1 MDNGVEALKA
11 QLQQLQ
17 LRLAQKDEAAEAQV
31 AASAQAA
38 ASARAAMEAV
48 EAQAASARAELER
61 ERALRQAAEERAA
74 VPAGAASRSASGTPA
89 GGRTVVSDLKAQSLR
104 SLQSPS
110 APGADFFADCQGLCC
125 FGAAPL
131 TLPAH
136 ASLAAAFDALLKLA
150 PGELRALSQERTFY
164 RLAAEVLPAFAE
176 RVGDQSGS
184 MEASTLFTHGAAC
197 TQLLRFSLQCK
208 PELHV
213 RGKTG
218 VSGRLFCPGFNGE
231 LKTAGDERALEQAL
245 YYVLMDMIRIF
256 FPAVLTSAGKS
267 VPGPRRF
274 FTRPPLGFALVAFAH
289 LGYVLAVEWVGIVH
303 AAPLTQPFVLGSA
316 EHRAAV
322 AALPDESYDEPDELD
337 EGLPWCTAEPERP
350 VPKRVSWCVSRDG
363 TTFRK
368 LVAAGARTHAGF
380 AAMHRT
386 YQRLARLPAADEA
399 RPAAVVAPCRL
410 LYGAHEVLVVMPAV
424 VDATECTDDDLLPL
438 GAPAQDAVADAVAWL
453 AVHHGVV
460 YTDVRGPNVLLQPGE
475 NGALL
480 ARLVDYDD
488 CETVEPGAVAT
499 VEAYERCLANC
510 PAAAQDDTFAAVF
523 CAHTDRTQHLRHALE
538 RAFARH
544 ALQLQLAAT

>member
-1 MDNGVEALKA
+1 MGDDVEALKT

-17 LRLAQKDEAAEAQV
+17 LLVAQKDEAAQE
-31 AASAQAA
+31 AA
-38 ASARAAMEAV
+38 ASARAALENAL
-48 EAQAASARAELER
+48 AALES
-61 ERALRQAAEERAA
+61 ERALRLSLEERAALA
-74 VPAGAASRSASGTPA
+74 VPAGAAPRSASGMPA
-89 GGRTVVSDLKAQSLR
+89 GFRTVVSNLKAQSLR

-110 APGADFFADCQGLCC
+110 APGADFFKDCQGLCC

-164 RLAAEVLPAFAE
+164 RLATEVLPAFAE

-184 MEASTLFTHGAAC
+184 MEASTLFTNAAVC
-197 TQLLRFSLQCK
+197 THLLRLALQCR

-218 VSGRLFCPGFNGE
+218 ESGRRYRPGFNGE
-231 LKTAGDERALEQAL
+231 VKTAGDERALEQAL

-256 FPAVLTSAGKS
+256 FPAALTSAGKS
-267 VPGPRRF
+267 APSPRRF

-289 LGYVLAVEWVGIVH
+289 LGYLLAVEWVGIVH

-322 AALPDESYDEPDELD
+322 AALPDELYDEPEELD
-337 EGLPWCTAEPERP
+337 EDLPWCTAVPEQP
-350 VPKRVSWCVSRDG
+350 LPKRVSWCVSPDG
-363 TTFRK
+363 STFRK
-368 LVAAGARTHAGF
+368 LIAAGARTPAGF

-386 YQRLARLPAADEA
+386 YQRLARLPAADDA

-410 LYGAHEVLVVMPAV
+410 LYGPHEVLVVMPAV
-424 VDATECTDDDLLPL
+424 AGATECTDDDLLL
-438 GAPAQDAVADAVAWL
+438 FGAPAQDAVADAVAWL

-460 YTDVRGPNVLLQPGE
+460 YTDLRGPNVLLQPGD
-475 NGALL
+475 NGAPL

-488 CETVEPGAVAT
+488 CETVEPGTVAT
-499 VEAYERCLANC
+499 VEVYERCLADC
-510 PAAAQDDTFAAVF
+510 PAAAQADTFAAVF
-523 CAHTDRTQHLRHALE
+523 CAHSDCMQHLRHALE
-538 RAFARH
+538 RAFTRH
-544 ALQLQLAAT
+544 ALQMQQAAS

>member
-1 MDNGVEALKA
+1 MDDNDVEAMKA
-11 QLQQLQ
+11 KLLQ
-17 LRLAQKDEAAEAQV
+17 L
-31 AASAQAA
+31 
-38 ASARAAMEAV
+38 
-48 EAQAASARAELER
+48 ELQLES
-61 ERALRQAAEERAA
+61 ERALRRAAEERAA
-74 VPAGAASRSASGTPA
+74 LAVPAGAAPRSASGTPA
-89 GGRTVVSDLKAQSLR
+89 GDRTVVSDLKAQPLR

-110 APGADFFADCQGLCC
+110 APGADFFKDCQGLCC
-125 FGAAPL
+125 FGSAPL
-131 TLPAH
+131 TLRAH

-184 MEASTLFTHGAAC
+184 MEASTLFTHAAAC
-197 TQLLRFSLQCK
+197 THLLRFVLQCK

-218 VSGRLFCPGFNGE
+218 EAGRRYRPGFNGE

-256 FPAVLTSAGKS
+256 FPAAMTSAGKS
-267 VPGPRRF
+267 APGPRRF

-289 LGYVLAVEWVGIVH
+289 LGYVVAVEWVGIVH

-322 AALPDESYDEPDELD
+322 AALPDESYDEPEELD
-337 EGLPWCTAEPERP
+337 EGLPWRTAEPERE
-350 VPKRVSWCVSRDG
+350 VPKRVSWCVSSDG
-363 TTFRK
+363 TFRK
-368 LVAAGARTHAGF
+368 LIATGARTPAGF

-386 YQRLARLPAADEA
+386 YQRLARLPAADAA

-424 VDATECTDDDLLPL
+424 VGATECTDDDLLSH
-438 GAPAQDAVADAVAWL
+438 GAAAQVAVAEAVAWL
-453 AVHHGVV
+453 AVQHGVV

-499 VEAYERCLANC
+499 VEAYERCLADC
-510 PAAAQDDTFAAVF
+510 PAAAQADTFAADF
-523 CAHTDRTQHLRHALE
+523 CARADRMHHLRHALE

-544 ALQLQLAAT
+544 AHQMQQAAA